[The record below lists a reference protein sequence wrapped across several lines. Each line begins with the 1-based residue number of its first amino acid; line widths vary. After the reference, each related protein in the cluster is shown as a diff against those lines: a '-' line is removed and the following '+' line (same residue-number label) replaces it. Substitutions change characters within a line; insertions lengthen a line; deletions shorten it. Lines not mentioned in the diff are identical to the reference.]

1 MLRTRLVLALSIA
14 AFIGGTATTTLAAPP
29 VKPPPVIN
37 KGNPVT
43 PSSGGKAS
51 GLTFNATLTD
61 VPPATTHPDDGRECI
76 PERYKKLGNLVT
88 INVRDRRTEGGTP
101 TRCYYEIAKYN
112 VGIAKKLGKPWRGA
126 ELGMRF
132 YEVKWAQEKLAA
144 ATGADRA
151 KAERALNAAITG
163 YEKVAVEGA
172 KELKEK
178 MTKGLADAQA
188 QAADL
193 KAQYE
198 RASGKL
204 KEELHA
210 KQVAAERMAKSLEKA
225 IAKVDMDYAKQR
237 YEVAAKRVGA
247 KAEEYKQQAQ
257 ARLDAAKKTYE
268 DTRARLDAAIT
279 KLESE
284 LKELRKKLDAAIE
297 QVEDTLEDVEGAIED
312 AEESLDGYLE
322 DLGI

>member
-1 MLRTRLVLALSIA
+1 VIK
-14 AFIGGTATTTLAAPP
+14 GKTASPASPS
-29 VKPPPVIN
+29 
-37 KGNPVT
+37 GSGS
-43 PSSGGKAS
+43 SSGGM
-51 GLTFNATLTD
+51 TFSATLTD
-61 VPPATTHPDDGRECI
+61 VPPAAPPADDGRECI

-88 INVRDRRTEGGTP
+88 ITVRDRRTEGATP

-132 YEVKWAQEKLAA
+132 YEVKWAQEKLGA

-151 KAERALNAAITG
+151 KAERALNAAISG
-163 YEKVAVEGA
+163 YERVAVEGA
-172 KELKEK
+172 KELQAK

-193 KAQYE
+193 KAQYD

-225 IAKVDMDYAKQR
+225 IAKVDLDYAKQR
-237 YEVAAKRVGA
+237 YDVAAKRVGA
-247 KAEEYKQQAQ
+247 KAEELKQKAQ
-257 ARLDAAKKTYE
+257 ERLDAAKKTYE
-268 DTRARLDAAIT
+268 DTRARLDAALA

-297 QVEDTLEDVEGAIED
+297 QVESTIEDVEGAIED
-312 AEESLDGYLE
+312 VEESLDGYLE
-322 DLGI
+322 DIPSL